1 MHHSFHASALVLRN
15 KYKYRFRYVKILL
28 GDFVEKRFSELL
40 VSLGI
45 VPDARMLARFR
56 TYFDYL
62 SEQNEVMNLTAINGE
77 EDVYLRHFYDSL
89 ALVKEGPVDGLS
101 ILDVGAGAGFPS
113 LPLKIA
119 FPALKV
125 TIVDATQKRIRF
137 LETLI
142 AKLELEGVEA
152 VHARVED
159 FDRKSSYDLVTA
171 RGVARMNILAELCMP
186 FAKVGGRF
194 IAMKIG
200 DCDAEVAEA
209 ANAIKVLGG
218 NVEKTIHYD
227 VGPDRDH
234 ALVVVRKTAFTQTR
248 YPRPFAQIKSKPL

>member
-1 MHHSFHASALVLRN
+1 
-15 KYKYRFRYVKILL
+15 
-28 GDFVEKRFSELL
+28 VEKRFMELIAP
-40 VSLGI
+40 LGI

-62 SEQNEVMNLTAINGE
+62 TEQNEVMNLTAINGE
-77 EDVYLRHFYDSL
+77 EEVYLRHFYDSL
-89 ALVKEGPVDGLS
+89 CLVKAGPVSGLTL
-101 ILDVGAGAGFPS
+101 LDVGAGAGFPS

-119 FPALKV
+119 FPELKV
-125 TIVDATQKRIRF
+125 TIVDATQKRIHF

-152 VHARVED
+152 IHVRAED

-171 RGVARMNILAELCMP
+171 RAVARLNILAELCMP

-194 IAMKIG
+194 LAMKTG
-200 DCDAEVAEA
+200 DCDAEVKEA
-209 ANAIKVLGG
+209 GNALKTLGG
-218 NVEKTIHYD
+218 TLERIIHYN

-234 ALVVVRKTAFTQTR
+234 ALVVVRKTAFTQTM
-248 YPRPFAQIKSKPL
+248 YPRAFARIKSKPL